1 MDGPT
6 NDTPS
11 QKRASVKARL
21 GSLLYYCWDQVLLAV
36 LDLLENLQILLQTT
50 ITHVEAQ
57 DK

>member
-1 MDGPT
+1 MDCPT

-11 QKRASVKARL
+11 QKRASGKARFD
-21 GSLLYYCWDQVLLAV
+21 LLVYYCCDQVLLAV